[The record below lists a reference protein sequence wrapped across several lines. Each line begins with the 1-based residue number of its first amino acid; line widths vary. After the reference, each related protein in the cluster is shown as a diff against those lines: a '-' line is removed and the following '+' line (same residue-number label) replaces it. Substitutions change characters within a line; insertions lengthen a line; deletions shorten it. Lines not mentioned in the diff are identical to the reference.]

1 VTVRPPADR
10 GLAVL
15 LVCCLGFFWAQSARA
30 VLYSVMPAVS
40 LEIGLDAA
48 QVGLVTGVLYG
59 SYSVALYLSGFLP
72 LGRRAVVVAGFLVA
86 ALSNA
91 AFGLTHGLGG
101 MLAVATVGG
110 LGAGVYLPRGTA
122 ALVEAFE
129 PRRRARALGWHELS
143 ASTGLVVAPL
153 FIGAALLV
161 VSWRVAVAAWS
172 VVGLVTVA
180 AAWRALPEGPRR
192 GTTAALGGLDVR
204 ALALAGMGAACFAVI
219 SGFFTMLPTMAA
231 LAWRLSPPAAAG
243 FTGWTRTGGLA
254 GALLGG
260 WAADRLGRMPSIVGF
275 HAIALAAALSLPLL
289 PYGPGLGAV
298 VMVMALASSAAATAY
313 YALLGDTYRPE
324 ERERVF
330 GPIQATASLL
340 GSAATPVGL
349 GLALARLSPGVA
361 LLGIA
366 AAPLLGLGS
375 AALYRW
381 RARPR

>member
-1 VTVRPPADR
+1 
-10 GLAVL
+10 
-15 LVCCLGFFWAQSARA
+15 
-30 VLYSVMPAVS
+30 
-40 LEIGLDAA
+40 
-48 QVGLVTGVLYG
+48 
-59 SYSVALYLSGFLP
+59 
-72 LGRRAVVVAGFLVA
+72 
-86 ALSNA
+86 
-91 AFGLTHGLGG
+91 
-101 MLAVATVGG
+101 
-110 LGAGVYLPRGTA
+110 
-122 ALVEAFE
+122 
-129 PRRRARALGWHELS
+129 
-143 ASTGLVVAPL
+143 
-153 FIGAALLV
+153 
-161 VSWRVAVAAWS
+161 
-172 VVGLVTVA
+172 
-180 AAWRALPEGPRR
+180 
-192 GTTAALGGLDVR
+192 
-204 ALALAGMGAACFAVI
+204 MGAACFAVI